1 MQARITRL
9 GMLAVCTI
17 FATLLTILRGDFFN
31 RLTFSFC
38 HASGCHFLN
47 FCFFSLSAV
56 VGYSKSLRDFI
67 EDDDRTET
75 KPKRTKTETN
85 KKNNSITLFG
95 NLPEN

>member
-1 MQARITRL
+1 VVISSIALRSRSV
-9 GMLAVCTI
+9 MLVDAI
-17 FATLLTILRGDFFN
+17 FLIFVF
-31 RLTFSFC
+31 
-38 HASGCHFLN
+38 
-47 FCFFSLSAV
+47 SAV

-67 EDDDRTET
+67 EDEDRTET

>member
-1 MQARITRL
+1 
-9 GMLAVCTI
+9 
-17 FATLLTILRGDFFN
+17 
-31 RLTFSFC
+31 
-38 HASGCHFLN
+38 
-47 FCFFSLSAV
+47 